1 MCLAI
6 YIPPGRYVPIKRLK
20 KAHKANPD
28 GWGFAWISGG
38 RLHARK
44 STWFDGFLN
53 DYRMRMNDIRLIHF
67 RTASSGKIDI
77 WACHPFFVNPS
88 LAFVENG
95 NLPEFADGTDGL
107 TDIQRFNKQVLRR
120 LPDGF
125 LHTPEIRQA
134 LEKYCAESCVKMIF
148 MDSAG
153 RVDIV
158 NESAGEWVNGCW
170 FSNGGIENY
179 VGYGY
184 SGAYYYRPDEIRH
197 KGGLLSV
204 QMFPEDRRQNWAQC
218 SACKGWHPVARVTEG
233 VCGGCGT
240 LQQLKGFCR

>member
-6 YIPPGRYVPIKRLK
+6 YIPPGKSVPRDRLEE
-20 KAHKANPD
+20 AHRANPD
-28 GWGFAWISGG
+28 GWGTMIASNNHLMLQ
-38 RLHARK
+38 RLFSAEPIE
-44 STWFDGFLN
+44 F
-53 DYRMRMNDIRLIHF
+53 MNKGPRVLHF
-67 RTASSGKIDI
+67 RTASSGKIGLEY
-77 WACHPFFVNPS
+77 CHPFFVNPS

-107 TDIQRFNKQVLRR
+107 TDIQRFNKQVLKR
-120 LPDGF
+120 LPGDF
-125 LHTPEIRQA
+125 LHVPEIRQV

-218 SACKGWHPVARVTEG
+218 SECKGWHPVARVTEG